1 MFQAMAGSQRTR
13 QGQPGQHSEARQD
26 PRDGRRAQDA
36 GGGPGPRGENAREV
50 LALRNLV
57 AVYRHLSGLAV
68 QNADIAAVT
77 QLIAEQT
84 HATVAIVSPTM
95 DILAAAAPGETAER
109 AAQYV
114 RDLVIHPRLGD
125 VLGAASRARRALRL
139 PDVGTAASVIVA
151 PVLVGDDVPA
161 YLLTLNSGG
170 ERTGEDTSLLLTEHA
185 ATICGVILGRE
196 RVVAA
201 AASRIRDDLVEGLLS
216 GHARDPAE
224 TGRWAR
230 HLGYDPG
237 HEHYVLS
244 IALDAARPPAARS
257 AAHPAA
263 AHPAAGHAAPVP
275 AAPGEAAMVLT
286 RRAASSAG
294 DFLATR
300 APDAIISVR
309 DSEVAMVLPGNG
321 DAGAAARARK
331 LGGLCVGRLGELFPE
346 VAATAGIG
354 GPCHDPGEI
363 RLAYA
368 QARRTVETVRR
379 MGRAGRVVA
388 FGDLGIHRLLLQVP
402 DLAELRGFAHE
413 VLGRLSGD
421 DGDQAQVYLAT
432 LACYFRENA
441 SPQRASQV
449 LHVHP
454 NTVTYRIRR
463 VEEITGLDLGSYRDR
478 LMAQVALEI
487 LDAVGEGP

>member
-1 MFQAMAGSQRTR
+1 MFQAMAGSQRA
-13 QGQPGQHSEARQD
+13 HDS
-26 PRDGRRAQDA
+26 PRTGDGRRAQD
-36 GGGPGPRGENAREV
+36 GPRPGDGQRAQDGPRAETGRHAPGSRAAQGADPPPGTRGETTREV

-77 QLIAEQT
+77 HLIAEQT
-84 HATVAIVSPTM
+84 HVTVAIVSPTV
-95 DILAAAAPGETAER
+95 DILTAAAPGETADR

-161 YLLTLNSGG
+161 YLLTLDTSSDG
-170 ERTGEDTSLLLTEHA
+170 TGEDTSLLLTEHA

-216 GHARDPAE
+216 GRGRDLAE

-237 HEHYVLS
+237 HDHHVLS
-244 IALDAARPPAARS
+244 IALDS
-257 AAHPAA
+257 AQ
-263 AHPAAGHAAPVP
+263 AAPK
-275 AAPGEAAMVLT
+275 ARLALT
-286 RRAASSAG
+286 RRAAASAES
-294 DFLATR
+294 FLTTR

-309 DSEVAMVLPGNG
+309 DTEVAVVLPANG
-321 DAGAAARARK
+321 PDGSRARK
-331 LGGLCVGRLGELFPE
+331 LGTLCVSRLGELFPE
-346 VAATAGIG
+346 VAATVGIG
-354 GPCHDPGEI
+354 GPCRGPEQI

-402 DLAELRGFAHE
+402 DLAELREFADE
-413 VLGRLSGD
+413 VLGKLSAAAS
-421 DGDQAQVYLAT
+421 DQAPVYLAT

-441 SPQRASQV
+441 SPHRASQV

-487 LDAVGEGP
+487 LDAVGEVP

>member
-1 MFQAMAGSQRTR
+1 MVRAMADG
-13 QGQPGQHSEARQD
+13 GQVA
-26 PRDGRRAQDA
+26 
-36 GGGPGPRGENAREV
+36 GPGPGARTEAAREV

-68 QNADIAAVT
+68 QDADLAAVT
-77 QLIAEQT
+77 RLISEQT
-84 HATVAIVSPTM
+84 DATVAVVSPTM
-95 DILAAAAPGETAER
+95 DILTAAAPGQTGER
-109 AAQYV
+109 AAQDV
-114 RDLVIHPRLGD
+114 RDLVVHPRLGE
-125 VLGAASRARRALRL
+125 VLAAASRARRALRL
-139 PDVGTAASVIVA
+139 PGAGTAASVIVA

-161 YLLTLNSGG
+161 HLLTMNTSGQG
-170 ERTGEDTSLLLTEHA
+170 AGEDTSLLLTEHA
-185 ATICGVILGRE
+185 ATICGVILSRE
-196 RVVAA
+196 RVVAT
-201 AASRIRDDLVEGLLS
+201 AASRVRDDLVEGLLS
-216 GHARDPAE
+216 GRGQDVAE

-237 HEHYVLS
+237 RQHHVLS
-244 IALDAARPPAARS
+244 VALEAART
-257 AAHPAA
+257 
-263 AHPAAGHAAPVP
+263 G
-275 AAPGEAAMVLT
+275 PGRGLDLLSRATGTAESFLT
-286 RRAASSAG
+286 S
-294 DFLATR
+294 R

-309 DSEVAMVLPGNG
+309 DTEVAVVLPEHGE
-321 DAGAAARARK
+321 DGAVSRAVRLGTLCAAR
-331 LGGLCVGRLGELFPE
+331 LDELFPE
-346 VAATAGIG
+346 VTVTVGIG
-354 GPCHDPGEI
+354 GPCHGPEQI
-363 RLAYA
+363 RHSYA

-402 DLAELRGFAHE
+402 DLAELRGFADE
-413 VLGRLSGD
+413 VLGKLSAAAS
-421 DGDQAQVYLAT
+421 DQAPVYLAT

-487 LDAVGEGP
+487 LDAVGEVP